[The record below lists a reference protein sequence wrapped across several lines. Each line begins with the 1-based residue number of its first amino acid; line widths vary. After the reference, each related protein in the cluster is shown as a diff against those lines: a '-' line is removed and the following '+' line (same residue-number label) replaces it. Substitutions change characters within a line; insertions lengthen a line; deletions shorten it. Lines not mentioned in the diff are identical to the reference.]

1 MSYRALDVSLDG
13 ESTPSR
19 CTSAPGR
26 VSARSGLLLRNS
38 ERSQSVGMLLRHKSA
53 DEEIDR
59 TLSDHVDMAQV
70 MRDAEEER
78 KARQLAEDGQHSE
91 GWRCAR
97 HLLCMETLLVQ
108 IRGGRYWRT
117 TLQLYREQAELEAI
131 RVVMVE
137 GQPQALGRMLQRTEE
152 QLAEDDKTDDR
163 HRVITSIFLRTWL
176 RGKIEQS
183 KVGVSCFTS
192 APWNRTELLTPSR
205 TANVIHRRSTFLSC
219 STWSTNARTFS
230 ICHRSILARRFS
242 VSLVI

>member
-13 ESTPSR
+13 ESTPSTL
-19 CTSAPGR
+19 TSAPDPGR
-26 VSARSGLLLRNS
+26 NNTLK

-78 KARQLAEDGQHSE
+78 KARQLAEDGQHSA
-91 GWRCAR
+91 GWRCAK
-97 HLLCMETLLVQ
+97 HLLCGETLLVQ

-137 GQPQALGRMLQRTEE
+137 GQPNQFGVHLSHTITPLPPIENFSTVIGLSIVLSPLTRRRLPTRSAALWPSLAAHILPQR
-152 QLAEDDKTDDR
+152 A
-163 HRVITSIFLRTWL
+163 
-176 RGKIEQS
+176 
-183 KVGVSCFTS
+183 
-192 APWNRTELLTPSR
+192 
-205 TANVIHRRSTFLSC
+205 
-219 STWSTNARTFS
+219 
-230 ICHRSILARRFS
+230 
-242 VSLVI
+242 